1 MALALLRDWLRTIE
15 QREAMLDGSYRRGG
29 LETPILSTTTPIA
42 NYKLR
47 REAPKSHFDLR
58 NFSGTPRENHN
69 DHV

>member
-29 LETPILSTTTPIA
+29 LETPILSTTTRSLIT
-42 NYKLR
+42 
-47 REAPKSHFDLR
+47 SFDGKPRIPFRLR